1 MLPLSGYSLGYAHY
15 HPGITLILAGLSL
28 AISFPDH
35 TQLLNTTDYS
45 CLLFCF
51 RQCSG
56 TQVALLTCS
65 QIQATLKICFLR
77 SVFEIYSDPQKI
89 SSYLSLCTSFCK
101 LAHLQ
106 FIQPL
111 SPMNVTLFQWPI
123 TTATVFEGALRFEL
137 IYTLLL
143 MKSVS
148 LQRDLDIWCVIASS
162 PSDSLNQA
170 LGRRA
175 GTMDTSLKVTSQ
187 FRS

>member
-1 MLPLSGYSLGYAHY
+1 
-15 HPGITLILAGLSL
+15 
-28 AISFPDH
+28 
-35 TQLLNTTDYS
+35 
-45 CLLFCF
+45 
-51 RQCSG
+51 
-56 TQVALLTCS
+56 
-65 QIQATLKICFLR
+65 
-77 SVFEIYSDPQKI
+77 
-89 SSYLSLCTSFCK
+89 
-101 LAHLQ
+101 
-106 FIQPL
+106 
-111 SPMNVTLFQWPI
+111 MNVTLFQWPI